1 MRVIRFF
8 VLGRLI
14 MVYKLQAW
22 GLAGL
27 WLVLGQTALAAAE
40 EVPFGG
46 DSLLPWVLIVLTVI
60 SVAAA
65 AVWMKRG
72 GRF

>member
-1 MRVIRFF
+1 M
-8 VLGRLI
+8 LH
-14 MVYKLQAW
+14 KLYIW

-27 WLVLGQTALAAAE
+27 GLLMARTAVAAAE

-46 DSLLPWVLIVLTVI
+46 DSLLPWVLVVLTII
-60 SVAAA
+60 SVAGA

>member
-1 MRVIRFF
+1 
-8 VLGRLI
+8 
-14 MVYKLQAW
+14 MVTTTYG
-22 GLAGL
+22 GLMMLRKGYAGL
-27 WLVLGQTALAAAE
+27 LTAVWLLTAQSAAMAQAAAE

-46 DSLLPWVLIVLTVI
+46 DSLLPWVLIALTILSVVI
-60 SVAAA
+60 S